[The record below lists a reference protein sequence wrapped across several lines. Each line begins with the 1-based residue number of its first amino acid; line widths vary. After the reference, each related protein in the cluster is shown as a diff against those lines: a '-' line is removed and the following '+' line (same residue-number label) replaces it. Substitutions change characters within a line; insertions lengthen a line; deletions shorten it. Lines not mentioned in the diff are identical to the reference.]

1 MKTRFLNKEGCLLEM
16 DGLNLVLYDNQ
27 GNGTPLHYCNIE
39 EQNRLILFKTSHN
52 YFIWRNKNDLY
63 VLIERVLKGDIVA
76 FFQTSKDNL
85 GDHYDLR
92 NINISSFKRFSLRKI
107 QSSPLLQ
114 SLIKEYIQKYE
125 EIQIQN
131 GTIKLDDDGK
141 FYFVKSYEYLLDF

>member
-1 MKTRFLNKEGCLLEM
+1 MKTRFFNKEGCLLEM

-27 GNGTPLHYCNIE
+27 GNKIPLHYCNAE
-39 EQNRLILFKTSHN
+39 EENRLILFRTSHN

-63 VLIERVLKGDIVA
+63 VLIKRVLKGDVVA

-92 NINISSFKRFSLRKI
+92 NVGIGSFKRFSLRKI
-107 QSSPLLQ
+107 QSSLVLQ

-125 EIQIQN
+125 EIEIQN
-131 GTIKLDDDGK
+131 GIIKLDDDGK
-141 FYFVKSYEYLLDF
+141 FCFVKSCEYLLDF